1 MFGSLFGGFRASGGP
16 VEAGRAYI
24 TGEAGREL
32 FIPSVSGSIVPNHQ
46 LGSFSTGRSSSSGG
60 SMRAIVRGQNILLA
74 VARTTRGNSR
84 LGLNGI

>member
-1 MFGSLFGGFRASGGP
+1 MVGERGP
-16 VEAGRAYI
+16 EV
-24 TGEAGREL
+24 
-32 FIPSVSGSIVPNHQ
+32 FVPSVSGSIVPNNQ

-60 SMRAIVRGQNILLA
+60 IMRAIVRGQNILLA